1 MADYEGVNYYITIPA
16 QVLHDN
22 RLTPLTRLIYGE
34 LSALANI
41 HGYAWINNNGLARR
55 YDVSKYTISRSV
67 SELEKLEYIRSEL
80 VYKDGK
86 KEVDKRNIFI
96 NTLLTKNA
104 IPYCE
109 KTQHPIDKNRKDNN
123 TLNNTS
129 NNTNNKDN
137 EQTSLPDSLES
148 HFDDLWK
155 IYPRKE
161 GRKQALAAYKR
172 AVKKKV
178 SDETIKSGIGKYN
191 AEIIANNTD
200 RKFIKQG
207 STFFNGEHW
216 NDDYQVQQVNND
228 FIDDGLDL
236 PF

>member
-109 KTQHPIDKNRKDNN
+109 KTQHPIAKKRKDNN

-148 HFDDLWK
+148 HFNDLWK

-178 SDETIKSGIGKYN
+178 SDETIKSGIEKYN
-191 AEIIANNTD
+191 AEIIANNTG
-200 RKFIKQG
+200 RQYIKQG

-228 FIDDGLDL
+228 FIDNGLDL

>member
-22 RLTPLTRLIYGE
+22 RITPLTRLIYGE

-41 HGYAWINNNGLARR
+41 HGYAWINNNGLAKR
-55 YDVSKYTISRSV
+55 YGVSKYTISRSV
-67 SELEKLEYIRSEL
+67 SELEKLDYIRSEL
-80 VYKDGK
+80 VYKEGK

-96 NTLLTKNA
+96 NTLLTKTA

-109 KTQHPIDKNRKDNN
+109 KTQYPIDKNRKDNN
-123 TLNNTS
+123 TLNNTL

-148 HFDDLWK
+148 HFNDLWE

-172 AVKKKV
+172 AVKNKV
-178 SDETIKSGIGKYN
+178 SDETIKSGIEKYS
-191 AEIIANNTD
+191 AEIMANNTD

-216 NDDYQVQQVNND
+216 NDDYQIQQVNND
-228 FIDDGLDL
+228 FIDNELDL

>member
-1 MADYEGVNYYITIPA
+1 MKDYEGVNYYITIPA

-22 RLTPLTRLIYGE
+22 RITPLTRLIYGE

-41 HGYAWINNNGLARR
+41 HGYAWINNNGLAKR
-55 YDVSKYTISRSV
+55 YGVSKYTISRSV
-67 SELEKLEYIRSEL
+67 SELEKLDYIRSEL
-80 VYKDGK
+80 VYKEGK

-96 NTLLTKNA
+96 NTLLTKTA

-109 KTQHPIDKNRKDNN
+109 KTQYPIDKNRKDNN
-123 TLNNTS
+123 TLNNTL

-148 HFDDLWK
+148 HFNDLWE

-172 AVKKKV
+172 AVKNKV
-178 SDETIKSGIGKYN
+178 SDETIKSGIEKYS
-191 AEIIANNTD
+191 AEIMANNTD

-216 NDDYQVQQVNND
+216 NDDYQIQQVNND
-228 FIDDGLDL
+228 FIDNELDL